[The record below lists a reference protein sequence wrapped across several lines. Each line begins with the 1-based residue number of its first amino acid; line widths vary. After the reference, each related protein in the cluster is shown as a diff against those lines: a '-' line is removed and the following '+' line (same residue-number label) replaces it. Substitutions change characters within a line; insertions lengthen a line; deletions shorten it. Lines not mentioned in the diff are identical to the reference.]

1 MVYRA
6 RRALWGCPHLS
17 GAPDVKT
24 TGDYFIFYG
33 ILIVI
38 FSMILGLS
46 LAALIERLKIGRW
59 W

>member
-1 MVYRA
+1 
-6 RRALWGCPHLS
+6 LS